1 LCHDFLFNIIS
12 TSEVIQ
18 GQINWEMN
26 DAYMKMWKERAMAYV
41 KTLFQNSS
49 GDEENHEKPQSR

>member
-1 LCHDFLFNIIS
+1 
-12 TSEVIQ
+12 
-18 GQINWEMN
+18 MN